1 MTSQEVNAAIRQ
13 SLGLSVKPE
22 PVPTVPQEGHV
33 CDFPIWSYSKHRAHV
48 TRIRINYDDGS
59 FFSLAAPE
67 GMPSPTFPG
76 FLDCILFYGQ
86 KDLFVKEHTS
96 MSIYQIFQ
104 MLHIDAGNGGNYAIF
119 RKDMKRA
126 FAMYMETD
134 RFRNPETGKRSHV
147 EYFRV
152 LRRMKLAKSR
162 REVSTF
168 YFDEL
173 FLASLRSGYLKR
185 LNFDYCLWLDRE
197 HKALARFIYGHLL
210 KRLGEKDVY
219 TRDFDGFLRDIGLG
233 HLEELEPKRRNEN
246 LKRTV
251 FPALDTLKGEV
262 LRCYEMDDRG
272 NIFFVPKD

>member
-1 MTSQEVNAAIRQ
+1 MTSQEVNTAIRQ
-13 SLGLSVKPE
+13 SLGMPAKPE
-22 PVPTVPQEGHV
+22 PVSTVPQEGHV

-48 TRIRINYDDGS
+48 TRIRINYEDGS
-59 FFSLAAPE
+59 FFSLSAPE

-126 FAMYMETD
+126 FAMYIETD

-147 EYFRV
+147 DYFRV
-152 LRRMKLAKSR
+152 MRRMKLAKSR

-233 HLEELEPKRRNEN
+233 HLEELEPKRRTEN
-246 LKRTV
+246 LKRIV
-251 FPALDTLKGEV
+251 FPALETLKGEAI
-262 LRCYEMDDRG
+262 RQYELDDRG
-272 NIFFVPKD
+272 NIFFIPRD